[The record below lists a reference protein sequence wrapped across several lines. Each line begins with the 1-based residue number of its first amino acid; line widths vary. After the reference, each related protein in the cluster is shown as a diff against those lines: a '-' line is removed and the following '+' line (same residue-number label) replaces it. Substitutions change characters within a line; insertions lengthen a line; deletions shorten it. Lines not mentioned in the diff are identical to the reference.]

1 MQLNTDVTT
10 TQVAIN
16 YIVAKGCVP
25 VPSVK
30 NPQEADEIV
39 GCLGWGLTDDEVK
52 LLDNAADMSDKGQI
66 V

>member
-1 MQLNTDVTT
+1 MNTGVST
-10 TQVAIN
+10 TQIAIN
-16 YIVAKGCVP
+16 YVVAKGCVP
-25 VPSVK
+25 LVPVK
-30 NPQEADEIV
+30 NPKDADEVI